1 MELISSIGTL
11 IAGTA
16 TAIAGHF
23 VRHDLYEAAPRH
35 VKRLLD
41 QAVRILPEN
50 DRERYLPLAAVRN
63 QIAREH
69 TACCQMLVRIPI
81 MVLKMIF
88 SPNPFKLLVIHL
100 AYSP

>member
-23 VRHDLYEAAPRH
+23 VAHDLYEAAPRH

-63 QIAREH
+63 QIAREPNG
-69 TACCQMLVRIPI
+69 CCQTLIRLAIS
-81 MVLKMIF
+81 VLKSIF
-88 SPNPFKLLVIHL
+88 CHNPLQMFGQRV
-100 AYSP
+100 